1 MDELKRE
8 KQLVL
13 RMLDRINQHTYN
25 HPITIPVLSQEFQV
39 DERKVKQVIEE
50 LRDAGHKVGS
60 HKTKPYGV
68 FIARGPVEIH
78 ETATRLE
85 NEGLRF
91 LKKARQLR
99 DFGSKEPTVFE
110 QIMEVPEMNLGNAA
124 H

>member
-13 RMLDRINQHTYN
+13 RVLDRIQQHTYDR
-25 HPITIPVLSQEFQV
+25 PITIPTLAQEFGI

-60 HKTKPYGV
+60 HKMKPYGV
-68 FIARGPVEIH
+68 FIARGPIEIH

-99 DFGSKEPTVFE
+99 DFGNTCPTIWE
-110 QIMEVPEMNLGNAA
+110 QIIDVHPAA
-124 H
+124 ADTGH